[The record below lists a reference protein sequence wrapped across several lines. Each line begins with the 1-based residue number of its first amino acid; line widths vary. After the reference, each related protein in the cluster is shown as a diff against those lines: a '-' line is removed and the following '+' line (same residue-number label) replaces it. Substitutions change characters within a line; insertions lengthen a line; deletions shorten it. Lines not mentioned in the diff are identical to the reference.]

1 LSAASQLLSF
11 AVRPFAKAFG
21 HAKFASL
28 AEQFLTEAAVLVFVF
43 PVLDTI
49 VQFGKEK
56 VTWRLGLGSLAVTIF
71 LLFWAGIIARGRD

>member
-1 LSAASQLLSF
+1 VVSQLLSF
-11 AVRPFAKAFG
+11 VVKPFAKAFG
-21 HAKFASL
+21 HAKFVNV

-56 VTWRLGLGSLAVTIF
+56 VTWRLGIGSLAVTIF